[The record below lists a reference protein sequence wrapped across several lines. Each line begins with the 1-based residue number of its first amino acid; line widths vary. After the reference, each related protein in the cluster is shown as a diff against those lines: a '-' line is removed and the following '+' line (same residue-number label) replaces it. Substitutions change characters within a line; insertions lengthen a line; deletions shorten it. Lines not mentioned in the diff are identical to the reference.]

1 MLGTVAS
8 LVPDPERPVLVA
20 IDGVDGAG
28 KTWFADELAGVLA
41 DRGRPVVRASVDD
54 FHHPRAHRHALGRT
68 AESVWSRHFD
78 YPTLR
83 RELLEPWQRGAGTSY
98 RRAWHDVATDR
109 LLDVPAER
117 VPERGVLLVD
127 GVFAQRPELGGT
139 WDLVV
144 FLEVPFEVSVSRMAA
159 RDGGVDDVEDH
170 DQRRYVEAQQTYLR
184 DCDPRRRA
192 DVVVDN
198 TDLAHPHLLAIRRPP
213 A

>member
-1 MLGTVAS
+1 MAS
-8 LVPDPERPVLVA
+8 LVPDLPRPLLVA
-20 IDGVDGAG
+20 VDGVDGAG

-68 AESVWSRHFD
+68 PESVWSRHFD

-83 RELLEPWQRGAGTSY
+83 RELLDPWQRGAGTSY

-109 LLDVPAER
+109 LLDMPAER
-117 VPERGVLLVD
+117 VPEGGVLVVD
-127 GVFAQRPELGGT
+127 GVFAQRPELDGT

-144 FLEVPFEVSVSRMAA
+144 FLEVPFEVSVARMAA
-159 RDGGVDDVEDH
+159 RDGSVDDVEDPE
-170 DQRRYVEAQQTYLR
+170 QRRYVEAQRTYLR
-184 DCDPRRRA
+184 DCDPRQRA

-198 TDLAHPHLLAIRRPP
+198 TDLAHPHLLAVRRPP

>member
-1 MLGTVAS
+1 MAS
-8 LVPDPERPVLVA
+8 LVSGPGPRPLLVA
-20 IDGVDGAG
+20 VDGVDGAG

-68 AESVWSRHFD
+68 SEAVWSRHFD

-83 RELLEPWQRGAGTSY
+83 RELLDPWQRGAGTSY

-109 LLDVPAER
+109 LLDMPAER
-117 VPERGVLLVD
+117 VPEGGVLVVD
-127 GVFAQRPELGGT
+127 GVFAQRPELDGT

-144 FLEVPFEVSVSRMAA
+144 FLEVPFEVSVARMAA
-159 RDGGVDDVEDH
+159 RDGSVDDVEDP
-170 DQRRYVEAQQTYLR
+170 DQRRYIEAQRTYLR
-184 DCDPRRRA
+184 DCDPRQRA

-198 TDLAHPHLLAIRRPP
+198 TDLAHPHLLAVRRPR